1 MTALVDLLREPGWE
15 GVAIACAAY
24 LLLAA
29 AMLPAWP
36 LTLAIGSIYGTW
48 GGLLIASPA
57 GVAAATAVFLL
68 GRSVLRDRAQRR
80 IARSDRLVAISRAIS
95 ERGSW
100 VVLLLLRLSPIVPF
114 NVLNYALSVTDVP
127 LRVYVAATAVGML
140 PPTVLYLYLGS
151 LGASIARGRVHSG
164 WQTALSVTGL
174 AATAGAVWLIGRRV
188 KNTLH

>member
-127 LRVYVAATAVGML
+127 LRVYVAATAVGMARRSRAAASTRDGR
-140 PPTVLYLYLGS
+140 PPC
-151 LGASIARGRVHSG
+151 R
-164 WQTALSVTGL
+164 
-174 AATAGAVWLIGRRV
+174 
-188 KNTLH
+188 